1 MEKLK
6 LYIVDD
12 SPYVRKSLV
21 RVFSE
26 IENVE
31 VIGEG
36 ANVKSALKFLSE
48 NKPDVCLLDYNLPD
62 GTAIDLMRFS
72 NQLSQKMI
80 NIIISNFA
88 DEQMKKMILRAG
100 ADYFFD
106 KANEIDELTELI
118 EKLASEKK

>member
-31 VIGEG
+31 VIEEG

-48 NKPDVCLLDYNLPD
+48 NDPDVCLFDYNLPD
-62 GTAIDLMRFS
+62 GTAVDLIKYLGHKS
-72 NQLSQKMI
+72 KDVI
-80 NIIISNFA
+80 NIVISNFA

-100 ADYFFD
+100 ANYFFD
-106 KANEIDELTELI
+106 KANEIDEITDLI
-118 EKLASEKK
+118 IKLASEKK

>member
-1 MEKLK
+1 MQKLK

-26 IENVE
+26 VKKVE
-31 VIGEG
+31 IIGEG

-48 NKPDVCLLDYNLPD
+48 NNPDVCLLDYNLPD
-62 GTAIDLMRFS
+62 GTAVDLIKYS
-72 NQLSQKMI
+72 SYKSKDVI
-80 NIIISNFA
+80 NIVISNFA

-100 ADYFFD
+100 ANYFFD
-106 KANEIDELTELI
+106 KANEIDELTDLI
-118 EKLASEKK
+118 IKLASEKK